1 MLEIESLEVMLI
13 WCFFSNK
20 LIRSFFKFSFLISL
34 FKLFTLQFQL
44 HWKNCLFSMNRY
56 HYGSTILFLFRFFSS
71 ERYHLLFFRNSHWS
85 CSLKEGVLQNFAKC
99 TGKHLCQRFLFHKVT
114 GLSLALEFCE
124 IFLNTFFKEHLRT
137 TASIFSFAHF

>member
-1 MLEIESLEVMLI
+1 MLEIEWLEVLQI
-13 WCFFSNK
+13 WCFVSNK

-71 ERYHLLFFRNSHWS
+71 KRYHLLFFRNSHWS
-85 CSLKEGVLQNFAKC
+85 CSLKEGVLRNFAKW
-99 TGKHLCQRFLFHKVT
+99 TGKHLCQRFFFHKVT
-114 GLSLALEFCE
+114 GLSLRPWILRNFFEH
-124 IFLNTFFKEHLRT
+124 IF
-137 TASIFSFAHF
+137 